1 MRPIRSRQAAGTSLC
16 CRGLVF
22 RWQFGGAIV
31 KIPGTLN
38 RAIHGFEASLFHP
51 DLGSEPVGG
60 RIWVGRMQLR
70 FQSEA
75 VSLDIPV
82 ATLEVEFE
90 NASQGIFFNDT
101 RRPEV
106 KIFTR
111 DQSILRHPAIRSHPR
126 VAAVLGRRELTR
138 ALRLTL
144 YFAAGCA
151 LVMWLGALAMSAMAR
166 AIAARIPMEWEQKI
180 GAREIERL
188 RISGRLLE
196 DSNEVAQLT
205 ALAAPLIRV
214 LPAGRRDLKFY
225 ISGDPDPNAYA
236 LPGGGVVVNAGLLR
250 MAGQPEELLGVLA
263 HELAHQTKRHTI
275 RRTIAATGP
284 LVIFGLFLHGSSG
297 LGNLLAAG
305 SGLMVYEGF
314 SQDYETEAD
323 DTGWGYLVAANID
336 PRGMIRAF
344 QKLETSEGKPGRH
357 GFAPRA
363 LQSHPA
369 IEKRIARLEKK
380 WNHLARKSDFLD
392 LAPVKWTLQDAVNN

>member
-1 MRPIRSRQAAGTSLC
+1 MRLSRPRRAAGASIGR
-16 CRGLVF
+16 RGLVF
-22 RWQFGGAIV
+22 RWQFGGLIV

-38 RAIHGFEASLFHP
+38 RTTHGFEASLFDP
-51 DLGSEPVGG
+51 DLGSEAVGG
-60 RIWVGRMQLR
+60 RIWVGQMQLR

-75 VSLDIPV
+75 VSVDIPV

-90 NASQGIFFNDT
+90 HAGQGIFFNDP

-111 DQSILRHPAIRSHPR
+111 DQSILRHPAMRSHPQ
-126 VAAVLGRRELTR
+126 VAAVLGRRELSR

-144 YFAAGCA
+144 YFAAGCV
-151 LVMWLGALAMSAMAR
+151 LVMWLGSLAMSVMTS
-166 AIAARIPMEWEQKI
+166 AIAARIPTEWEQKI

-188 RISGRLLE
+188 RISGELLD

-205 ALAAPLIRV
+205 ALAAPLIQV

-225 ISGDPDPNAYA
+225 ISGDLEPDACA
-236 LPGGGVVVNAGLLR
+236 LPGGGVVVNAGLLQ

-263 HELAHQTKRHTI
+263 HELAHQTQRHAI
-275 RRTIAATGP
+275 RRTIAAAGP
-284 LVIFGLFLHGSSG
+284 LVIFGLFLHSSSG
-297 LGNLLAAG
+297 LGNFLAAG
-305 SGLMVYEGF
+305 SGLMVYQGF

-323 DTGWGYLVAANID
+323 DTGWSYLVAANID

-344 QKLETSEGKPGRH
+344 QKLEALEGKPGRH
-357 GFAPRA
+357 GLAPRA

-369 IEKRIARLEKK
+369 TEKRIARLERK
-380 WNHLARKSDFLD
+380 WRHLARKSGFLE
-392 LAPVKWTLQDAVNN
+392 LAPVTWTLPKAVNN